1 MILLLGI
8 LKTVGLLLF
17 VLVFFGLCIFVHE
30 LGHLLVA
37 LWRGLYVEKFSIG
50 FGRKIWGT
58 RYKGVEYVVSML
70 PFGGYVALP
79 QLEPS
84 EEPQDSQGN
93 PLPRPKPM
101 DRILTAISGPV
112 ANILFGFFLGLFI
125 WWFGIYRPHAESLH
139 VHEVPKTIAAE
150 KVKGVEAPEDE
161 KIPNPEYEAGLR
173 PGDKIIEVNDEGFEE
188 GWEEV
193 AERIALSVGEVSL
206 TVLRDGEPK
215 TITYTP
221 AKNIEVDGL
230 GFPFFEVR
238 EPVGVHKV
246 MPGSPAQKAGLQEGD
261 RIVALNG
268 EPPKNT
274 PSFIEAVRESGD
286 EPITIMVERDGET
299 VTIGPF
305 NAEKADAG
313 PAEEK
318 PAYRIGAMLDAPL
331 ALVHPNPWEQ
341 FVDVMSRTGRTLNS
355 LFAKDSL
362 VKPRHMSGPVGIVQM
377 LWIKVAYGGIRD
389 GLSFIILITFS
400 LAVLN
405 LLPIPVL
412 DGGHIVFAAIEGV
425 TRRRIPAS
433 VAHSLQTVF
442 AVLLIGFML
451 YVTFWDI
458 ERLGQIIEIFSDKD
472 KPPAEA
478 PADTDE
484 ETE

>member
-8 LKTVGLLLF
+8 LKIVGVLLF

-58 RYKGVEYVVSML
+58 RYKGVDYVVSML

-84 EEPQDSQGN
+84 EEPQDSEGR

-101 DRILTAISGPV
+101 DRILTALAGPA

-125 WWFGIYRPHAESLH
+125 WWFGIYRPHSETLH
-139 VHEVPKTIAAE
+139 VYEVPETIAAE
-150 KVKGVEAPEDE
+150 KVKGAESVEDNE
-161 KIPNPEYEAGLR
+161 IPNPEYEAGLR
-173 PGDKIIEVNDEGFEE
+173 PGDEIIEVNGEGFDEG
-188 GWEEV
+188 WQQV

-206 TVLRDGEPK
+206 TVLRDGERK

-221 AKNIEVDGL
+221 AKNLEVEGL
-230 GFPFFEVR
+230 GFPFFDVR
-238 EPVGVHKV
+238 EPVAVRNV
-246 MPGSPAQKAGLQEGD
+246 VPGSPAAKAGLQEGD
-261 RIVALNG
+261 RVVALNG
-268 EPPKNT
+268 ESPKNT
-274 PSFIEAVRESGD
+274 PSFIEAVRETGG
-286 EPITIMVERDGET
+286 EPMTITVERDGET
-299 VTIGPF
+299 VKLGPF
-305 NAEKADAG
+305 KAEKAESGSAS
-313 PAEEK
+313 EE
-318 PAYRIGAMLDAPL
+318 PVYRIGAMLDAPL
-331 ALVHPNPWEQ
+331 TLVHPSPWEQ
-341 FVDVMSRTGRTLNS
+341 FVAVMSRTGRTLNS
-355 LFAKDSL
+355 LFASDSL

-377 LWIKVAYGGIRD
+377 LWIKVAHGGIRE
-389 GLSFIILITFS
+389 GLSFIILVTFS

-412 DGGHIVFAAIEGV
+412 DGGHIVFAALEGV

-433 VAHSLQTVF
+433 VAHFLQTVF

-458 ERLGQIIEIFSDKD
+458 GRLRRIIEIFSDKD

-478 PADTDE
+478 PAD
-484 ETE
+484 